1 MLFSSRATA
10 ACAVRRAGCSDD
22 LVEWRGAA
30 ACERKYCKPDGYGCY
45 VRNGV
50 AHGFFLEYDRGTES
64 TRTYAAKPASKN
76 NLPL

>member
-1 MLFSSRATA
+1 LSMRRIKQVLRLKHVQGLPERAIARTL
-10 ACAVRRAGCSDD
+10 G
-22 LVEWRGAA
+22 
-30 ACERKYCKPDGYGCY
+30 